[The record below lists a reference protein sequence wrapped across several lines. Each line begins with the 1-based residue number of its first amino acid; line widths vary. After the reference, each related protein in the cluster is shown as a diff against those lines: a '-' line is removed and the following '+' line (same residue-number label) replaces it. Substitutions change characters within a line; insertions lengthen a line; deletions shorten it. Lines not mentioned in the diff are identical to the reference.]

1 MTVGV
6 IVEVL
11 LRGAS
16 NSSFIYKGRD
26 YKEGNWVNYNMI
38 LIRTLSLLVYFTY
51 IFIDI
56 IFYVLGSTHWSS
68 GIFWMVGR
76 VVTDPSLGLL
86 SPCEVVP
93 RVLIL
98 IISHRGIDPNL
109 EKVSAITKIKPPENL
124 HDV

>member
-1 MTVGV
+1 
-6 IVEVL
+6 
-11 LRGAS
+11 
-16 NSSFIYKGRD
+16 
-26 YKEGNWVNYNMI
+26 
-38 LIRTLSLLVYFTY
+38 
-51 IFIDI
+51 
-56 IFYVLGSTHWSS
+56 
-68 GIFWMVGR
+68 MVGR